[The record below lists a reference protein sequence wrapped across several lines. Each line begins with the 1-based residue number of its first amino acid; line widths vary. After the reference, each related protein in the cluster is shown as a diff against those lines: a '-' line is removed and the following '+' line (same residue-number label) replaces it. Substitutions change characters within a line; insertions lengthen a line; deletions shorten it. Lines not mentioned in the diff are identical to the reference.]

1 MAKDLM
7 EMEGLIFEIIA
18 HTGEARGYVFDAL
31 KSAKEGDFEK
41 AKELMEKSEEES
53 RIAHN
58 VQTKLI
64 QEEINGE
71 GVQINMLLVHA
82 QDQIMTAMSEQYLVA
97 QMIELYKEMR
107 GVK

>member
-31 KSAKEGDFEK
+31 KAAKEGDFEK

>member
-1 MAKDLM
+1 MPKDFM
-7 EMEGLIFEIIA
+7 ELEGLIFEIIS
-18 HTGEARGYVFDAL
+18 HTGEARGYVFEAL
-31 KSAKEGDFEK
+31 KAAKSGEFEK
-41 AKELMEKSEEES
+41 AEQLMAKSDEES
-53 RIAHN
+53 KIAHN

-71 GVQINMLLVHA
+71 GIQMNLLLVHA

-97 QMIELYKEMR
+97 QMIELYKEIR

>member
-1 MAKDLM
+1 
-7 EMEGLIFEIIA
+7 MEGLIFEIIA